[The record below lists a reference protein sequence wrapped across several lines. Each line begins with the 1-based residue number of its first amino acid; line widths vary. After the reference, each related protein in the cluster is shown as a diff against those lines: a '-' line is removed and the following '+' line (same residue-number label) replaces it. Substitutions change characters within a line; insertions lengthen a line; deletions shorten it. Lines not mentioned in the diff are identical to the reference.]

1 MAPKSAGNPY
11 RRLLSATALSN
22 LGDGLRAAALPLLA
36 ASLTDD
42 PVLVGGVAAAGS
54 LPWLIFGL
62 FAGVLIDRLDRRWL
76 AGVADLGRLALLA
89 GLFAAVVFGQAG
101 LAAVYL
107 VAFACGVAETV
118 RDTTTATLVPDF
130 VEPDRLDKANG
141 QLFNAEVVGNEL
153 VGPPLGGYLF
163 GVAAALP
170 FALNGGLLA
179 VAAALLFSLPA
190 VTRPASPGAKSVAES
205 TVWRDIADG
214 IRFLAAHRRLR
225 TATLL
230 GAVLALA
237 DSAWF
242 PLLVLYVRELLAM
255 PGSAFGILLAV
266 GAAGGLAGAFC
277 ASWITTTTSSGTA
290 MLGALVAAAAA
301 QALLGL
307 IAHVV
312 LAGTA
317 LAVSSFAFAVWNV
330 ANVTLR
336 QRLTPSR
343 ILGRVNSCYRTLLF
357 GVQPVGALVGGAV
370 AGVLGLRAPIL
381 IGVPVLLLAAA
392 LGHRALR
399 TAS

>member
-1 MAPKSAGNPY
+1 MAPKGTGNPY
-11 RRLLSATALSN
+11 RRLLSATTLSN

-42 PVLVGGVAAAGS
+42 PVLVGGVAAAGW

-62 FAGVLIDRLDRRWL
+62 FAGVLIDRLDHRWL

-89 GLFAAVVFGQAG
+89 GLSAAVVFGQAG

-141 QLFNAEVVGNEL
+141 QLFNAEAVGNEL

-179 VAAALLFSLPA
+179 VAAALLFSLAA
-190 VTRPASPGAKSVAES
+190 VTRPASPGAKRVAGS

-230 GAVLALA
+230 GAALALA

-266 GAAGGLAGAFC
+266 GAAGGLAGALC

-301 QALLGL
+301 QALLG
-307 IAHVV
+307 
-312 LAGTA
+312 
-317 LAVSSFAFAVWNV
+317 
-330 ANVTLR
+330 
-336 QRLTPSR
+336 
-343 ILGRVNSCYRTLLF
+343 
-357 GVQPVGALVGGAV
+357 
-370 AGVLGLRAPIL
+370 
-381 IGVPVLLLAAA
+381 
-392 LGHRALR
+392 
-399 TAS
+399 

>member
-1 MAPKSAGNPY
+1 MAPKGAGNPY

-62 FAGVLIDRLDRRWL
+62 FAGVLIDRLDHRWL

-101 LAAVYL
+101 LAAIYL

-130 VEPDRLDKANG
+130 VEPHRLDKANG
-141 QLFNAEVVGNEL
+141 KLFNAEVVGNEL

-190 VTRPASPGAKSVAES
+190 VTRSASPGAKSVAGS

-230 GAVLALA
+230 GAALALA

-266 GAAGGLAGAFC
+266 GAAGGLAGALC

-290 MLGALVAAAAA
+290 MLGALVAAA

-307 IAHVV
+307 TAHVL

-336 QRLTPSR
+336 QRLTPAGM
-343 ILGRVNSCYRTLLF
+343 LGRVNSCYRTLLF
-357 GVQPVGALVGGAV
+357 GVQPIGALVGGAV
-370 AGVLGLRAPIL
+370 AGALGLRAPIL

-392 LGHRALR
+392 LGRRALR

>member
-1 MAPKSAGNPY
+1 MAPIGAGDPY

-36 ASLTDD
+36 ASLTDN

-62 FAGVLIDRLDRRWL
+62 FAGVLIDRLDHRWL

-89 GLFAAVVFGQAG
+89 GLFTAVVLGEAG

-118 RDTTTATLVPDF
+118 RDTTTATLVPDL
-130 VEPDRLDKANG
+130 VEPDRLDRANG
-141 QLFNAEVVGNEL
+141 RLFNAEVVGNEL

-190 VTRPASPGAKSVAES
+190 VTRPASPGAESAAGS

-214 IRFLAAHRRLR
+214 VRFLAAHRRLR
-225 TATLL
+225 AATLL
-230 GAVLALA
+230 GAALALA

-242 PLLVLYVRELLAM
+242 PLLVLYVRELLAR
-255 PGSAFGILLAV
+255 PGSVFGILLAV
-266 GAAGGLAGAFC
+266 GAAGGLAGAFA
-277 ASWITTTTSSGTA
+277 ASWITRRTSSGTA
-290 MLGALVAAAAA
+290 MLGALLAAAAA
-301 QALLGL
+301 QSLLGL
-307 IAHVV
+307 TAQVV

-330 ANVTLR
+330 ANVTMR
-336 QRLTPSR
+336 QRLTPPGM
-343 ILGRVNSCYRTLLF
+343 LGRVNSCYRTLLF

-381 IGVPVLLLAAA
+381 LGIPVLLIAAA

-399 TAS
+399 YDS